1 MLVEDTPEPK
11 LEPEPEIK
19 PEGKKFS
26 LNPKTRRIILISAIA
41 VLALALLY
49 VIVTRYFWKGSSSTI
64 NPLKIGK
71 QETVASL
78 LNGAQIDKDSQKRTP
93 VAVVVENQP
102 DSRPQSGLAYA
113 DIVYEALAE
122 GGITRF
128 MPVYQSNF
136 PEKVG
141 PVRSA
146 RTYFIDWVSE
156 YNAFFA
162 HYGGNYDA
170 LAKIKIDKIQDLD
183 EFANAGS
190 KAYWRENV
198 PGVSSEHTAYCSISK
213 LYDLGVSKKY
223 SKDLPATF
231 QPWLFKKDI
240 EQEGRPASQKVTIDF
255 SSSQFQV
262 VWNYDNVTNTYLR
275 EMAGSQHIDKSTG
288 KQIKAKNIII
298 QEVASKPIITEINEQ
313 GLEMTT
319 VGSGKAKVIL
329 DGKVIES
336 TWKKVSR
343 TDRTNF
349 YDSAGEK
356 IELNPGQ
363 IWLEIVPPGTKI
375 TIS

>member
-1 MLVEDTPEPK
+1 MLVENT
-11 LEPEPEIK
+11 PEPEIK
-19 PEGKKFS
+19 PERKKFS

-49 VIVTRYFWKGSSSTI
+49 VIVTRYFWKGSSATI
-64 NPLKIGK
+64 NSLKISKK
-71 QETVASL
+71 QTVASL
-78 LNGAQIDKDSQKRTP
+78 LNGAQIEKESQKRTP

-183 EFANAGS
+183 EFSNASS
-190 KAYWRENV
+190 KAYWREKT
-198 PGVSSEHTAYCSISK
+198 PAVSSEHTAYCSISK

-223 SKDLPATF
+223 SKDLPTTF

-240 EQEGRPASQKVTIDF
+240 EQEGRPISQKIVIDF

-262 VWNYDNVTNTYLR
+262 IWNYDNITNSYLR
-275 EMAGSQHIDKSTG
+275 EMAGSQHIDKSTN
-288 KQIKAKNIII
+288 KQIKAKNVII

-319 VGSGKAKVIL
+319 IGKGKAKVIL
-329 DGKVIES
+329 DGKVIEG
-336 TWKKVSR
+336 TWQKASR

-349 YDSAGEK
+349 YDSTGEK

-375 TIS
+375 SVI